1 MNITSSPVS
10 AASVN
15 ATPGSNAEAAQ
26 VLVLK
31 KAMDLQKSN
40 AAALLQALPQPV
52 ALATSGSVGRHV
64 NTWA

>member
-1 MNITSSPVS
+1 MNIASSPVS
-10 AASVN
+10 ASSVN

-31 KAMDLQKSN
+31 KAMDLQKTN

-52 ALATSGSVGRHV
+52 ALATSGAIGRNV
-64 NTWA
+64 NAWA